1 MSTFSIQNNSSHFD
15 CDAAPR
21 YVATAFVTLVGTAII
36 RNPCYPSLAALL
48 CFAGATYLNTNQ
60 IQHRSAPAIKMIAA
74 TMLGF
79 GLRHTPI
86 LYPALFITGIMLWNP
101 KRSFTNNYDPGEAS
115 PRSPSSTLYNQPYN
129 PNAMH
134 NVSFDFNTTVYTQP
148 PQQTQSTVSF
158 QSLPPHALIF
168 DYTRQTPGF
177 GRNSEAGSPPPF
189 APHMRAMP
197 EAESGRAFNA
207 SPSRRQD
214 RAMLQEPGEGF
225 DAD

>member
-1 MSTFSIQNNSSHFD
+1 MFIFSIQNNSSHFD

-36 RNPCYPSLAALL
+36 RNPCYSSLAALL

-101 KRSFTNNYDPGEAS
+101 KRSFTNNYDPGEDNQQFHFPLHTNNYHSFSA
-115 PRSPSSTLYNQPYN
+115 PQPGYPPTRSLSHNPSNFAPS
-129 PNAMH
+129 
-134 NVSFDFNTTVYTQP
+134 
-148 PQQTQSTVSF
+148 
-158 QSLPPHALIF
+158 
-168 DYTRQTPGF
+168 RQTTDF
-177 GRNSEAGSPPPF
+177 CRSSEAGSPPPF